1 MPSVDELFDQME
13 EQGIETYEEVQCVID
28 TDTRTITVPQEYML
42 LGVENDKKVERMYF
56 KCPKIVG
63 DNIDLST
70 GFQLF
75 ISFVNAG
82 NEADAYHVDDMQVEG
97 ENIMFS
103 WLLGEAVTRY
113 QGNVQ
118 FAFCA
123 IKPGE
128 EGEPDLNRWNT
139 TINNE
144 CICLVGLDSTEI
156 VAEQN
161 ADIIAQL
168 WNEIKSLEQEEQNSV
183 KVFQNAGFHNSIF
196 RGKNLGTSFTSAMST
211 AIQNGSFD
219 DLYVGDYLTINGTVY
234 RVAGFNLI
242 KNCGDNVSIG
252 NNMCLVPDA
261 ALYNAQ
267 MHNTDSGEY
276 ESGSVANDTTGAYAN
291 SDMRTTNLTQ
301 ATNKIITDF
310 GSSHV
315 ISYRDILPNATA
327 DGQASGWAWYDCKVE
342 LMSEVMVYG
351 TKVWGNIGYE
361 VGCLNE
367 QFPLFRLNPESIHR
381 RFSYWLRSVGS
392 VASFARVDAA
402 GGASNSYASGSFGVR
417 PFFFV
422 N

>member
-1 MPSVDELFDQME
+1 MA
-13 EQGIETYEEVQCVID
+13 GT
-28 TDTRTITVPQEYML
+28 TRI
-42 LGVENDKKVERMYF
+42 K
-56 KCPKIVG
+56 
-63 DNIDLST
+63 DLSAT
-70 GFQLF
+70 TSAADSDVLPVDGTNGTKGMTFGNLATA
-75 ISFVNAG
+75 ILNKLTSKTYGLDMGTKTLPAALNEIYEGSVRNNAG
-82 NEADAYHVDDMQVEG
+82 G
-97 ENIMFS
+97 
-103 WLLGEAVTRY
+103 
-113 QGNVQ
+113 
-118 FAFCA
+118 
-123 IKPGE
+123 
-128 EGEPDLNRWNT
+128 
-139 TINNE
+139 
-144 CICLVGLDSTEI
+144 
-156 VAEQN
+156 
-161 ADIIAQL
+161 
-168 WNEIKSLEQEEQNSV
+168 
-183 KVFQNAGFHNSIF
+183 HNSIF
-196 RGKNLGTSFTSAMST
+196 RGKNLGTSYTSAMST

-242 KNCGDNVSIG
+242 KNCGDNSAVG
-252 NNMCLVPDA
+252 NNMCLVPDS

-351 TKVWGNIGYE
+351 TKVWGNSGYE

-381 RFSYWLRSVGS
+381 RFYYWLRSVRSATNFACVGS
-392 VASFARVDAA
+392 NGNANSSSA
-402 GGASNSYASGSFGVR
+402 SYAYGVR

>member
-1 MPSVDELFDQME
+1 MA
-13 EQGIETYEEVQCVID
+13 GT
-28 TDTRTITVPQEYML
+28 TRI
-42 LGVENDKKVERMYF
+42 K
-56 KCPKIVG
+56 
-63 DNIDLST
+63 DLSAT
-70 GFQLF
+70 TSAADSDVLPVDGTNGTKGMTFGNLATA
-75 ISFVNAG
+75 ILNKLTSKTYGLDMGTKTLPAALNEIYEGSVRNNAG
-82 NEADAYHVDDMQVEG
+82 G
-97 ENIMFS
+97 
-103 WLLGEAVTRY
+103 
-113 QGNVQ
+113 
-118 FAFCA
+118 
-123 IKPGE
+123 
-128 EGEPDLNRWNT
+128 
-139 TINNE
+139 
-144 CICLVGLDSTEI
+144 
-156 VAEQN
+156 
-161 ADIIAQL
+161 
-168 WNEIKSLEQEEQNSV
+168 
-183 KVFQNAGFHNSIF
+183 HNSIF

-242 KNCGDNVSIG
+242 KNCGDNASIG

-315 ISYRDILPNATA
+315 ISYRDVLPNATA

-351 TKVWGNIGYE
+351 TKVWGNSGYE

-381 RFSYWLRSVGS
+381 RFAYWLRSVGS
-392 VASFARVDAA
+392 ATNFANVNSSGNAN
-402 GGASNSYASGSFGVR
+402 SNYASYSIGVR